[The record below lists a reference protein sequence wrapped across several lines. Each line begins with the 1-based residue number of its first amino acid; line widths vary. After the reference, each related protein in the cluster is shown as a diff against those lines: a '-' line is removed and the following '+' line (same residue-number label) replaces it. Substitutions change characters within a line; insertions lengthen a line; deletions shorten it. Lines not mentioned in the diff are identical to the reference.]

1 MYWSDG
7 SFDSVTIHSGSG
19 GECIQVDL
27 GEVCGISRWV
37 IKLAGVSEDI
47 KYNARDFLI
56 EASTGGESWTE
67 IADVYGNTKTVC
79 GRSID
84 PVSVRYVKLG
94 IRKGTQSDDGGTSI
108 GYITDGCYTVYR
120 NMDFESGAQGFR
132 VNAASAA
139 GGGTIEIRIGST
151 KGELI
156 GTCEISGTDG
166 WSGYKEFTCPVR
178 LCTGVQDVYLVF
190 RGGDGYLFNIMDLD
204 FCGISGDLTC
214 DRSLDAFD
222 MVLCR
227 RVLADELKLK
237 GLALSN
243 SDMNG
248 DSKTDVADAVKLQR
262 FLLGMPDKTE

>member
-27 GEVCGISRWV
+27 GEV
-37 IKLAGVSEDI
+37 
-47 KYNARDFLI
+47 
-56 EASTGGESWTE
+56 
-67 IADVYGNTKTVC
+67 
-79 GRSID
+79 
-84 PVSVRYVKLG
+84 
-94 IRKGTQSDDGGTSI
+94 
-108 GYITDGCYTVYR
+108 
-120 NMDFESGAQGFR
+120 
-132 VNAASAA
+132 
-139 GGGTIEIRIGST
+139 
-151 KGELI
+151 
-156 GTCEISGTDG
+156 
-166 WSGYKEFTCPVR
+166 
-178 LCTGVQDVYLVF
+178 
-190 RGGDGYLFNIMDLD
+190 
-204 FCGISGDLTC
+204 CGISGDLTC

-237 GLALSN
+237 GLTLSN